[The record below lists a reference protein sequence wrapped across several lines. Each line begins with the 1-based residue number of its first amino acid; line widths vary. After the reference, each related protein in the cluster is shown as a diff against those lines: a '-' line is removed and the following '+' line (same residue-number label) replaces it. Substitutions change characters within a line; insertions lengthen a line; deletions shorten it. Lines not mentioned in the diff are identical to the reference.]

1 MALPASLSR
10 KDRVHEEFPLEEGKV
25 AADGKELPSAIEAI
39 GAAAAAGPA
48 PILPDVV
55 PVKIDRR
62 GIKIAVSQNCL
73 AALKHYIAPLSLR
86 ESSVSLAAMP
96 KAKEEKAAYDQ
107 KMVDLRRDERFS
119 PDYVNLGT
127 KVDYLQQIIKN
138 PRLISERNIQRITDN
153 PAILAEVKK
162 CKDDNSRRKIIQML
176 TCELMGHPV
185 YVALKMH
192 EHDPLV
198 HVLHMASEI
207 FHHHSEGMS
216 VFETYG
222 HGLLGPLDKAEYS
235 AAEVEA
241 HLRVA
246 VSASSNSSVDNLAAR
261 LFTHAPFHWERAG
274 ATHQSNKAGSDETYN
289 PYETGNYNASL
300 GDYQFGDVSIGSSAG
315 PNPSHRDYRI
325 FPATGQFNSNL
336 VRLLDGRGP
345 SHLQAVLEGAE
356 DHQGPKD
363 RRASVIAMER
373 DDPNL
378 SIMALPLDGD
388 AWDGTGAFHG
398 VRTTRDFITQIA
410 VKLGGDRLVEDP
422 DDASGF
428 RIPATV
434 DREAVSRAIMRFKN
448 AFQTLE
454 GTAAWTEL
462 EKSGKLCKTLLLGFN
477 SCLILEGMRV
487 QAGRSEQVVVDGLT
501 IKPTCNM
508 ACKQGIDRGAVQNQ
522 MVRLLVD
529 ANQQG
534 DFQFSRTKVRQYC
547 GYTAGRATSVEA
559 RRIQK
564 KRFETV
570 PNFLSLVAAARPQ
583 ERRAFLAALELP
595 ENLRFVPSNGRA

>member
-1 MALPASLSR
+1 MPASISR
-10 KDRVHEEFPLEEGKV
+10 KDRVREEFQPEENKV
-25 AADGKELPSAIEAI
+25 AVEDKELPAAREAI
-39 GAAAAAGPA
+39 GATGAAGPA
-48 PILPDVV
+48 PIVADAA

-73 AALKHYIAPLSLR
+73 AALRRYIAPLSLH
-86 ESSVSLAAMP
+86 ESSASIAALP
-96 KAKEEKAAYDQ
+96 KAVEEKAAYDQ
-107 KMVDLRRDERFS
+107 KMIDLRRNERFT
-119 PDYVNLGT
+119 PEYLDLGKRVN
-127 KVDYLQQIIKN
+127 YLQQIITN
-138 PRLISERNIQRITDN
+138 PRLISEKNIRKITDN

-176 TCELMGHPV
+176 TCELLGHPI
-185 YVALKMH
+185 YQALKMH

-198 HVLHMASEI
+198 HLLHMTSVI

-222 HGLLGPLDKAEYS
+222 QGLLGPLEKAEYS
-235 AAEVEA
+235 AAEVET
-241 HLRVA
+241 HLRSA
-246 VSASSNSSVDNLAAR
+246 VSASSRSSVDNLASR

-274 ATHQSNKAGSDETYN
+274 ATHESNKAGSDETYN
-289 PYETGNYNASL
+289 PYETGNYNAAL
-300 GDYQFGDVSIGSSAG
+300 GDYQFGDVRIGSSAG
-315 PNPSHRDYRI
+315 PNPSHREYRI
-325 FPATGQFNSNL
+325 FPGTTQFNRNL
-336 VRLLDGRGP
+336 ANLTGGRGP

-388 AWDGTGAFHG
+388 AWDGTGAFG
-398 VRTTRDFITQIA
+398 RVKCTRDFIALIA
-410 VKLGGDRLVEDP
+410 AKLDGDRRAGDP
-422 DDASGF
+422 DAANGF
-428 RIPATV
+428 RIPAILNQ
-434 DREAVSRAIMRFKN
+434 EGVSRAIMRFKN
-448 AFQTLE
+448 AYQTLE
-454 GTAAWTEL
+454 GTQAWAEL
-462 EKSGKLCKTLLLGFN
+462 EKNGQLCKTLLLGFN
-477 SCLILEGMRV
+477 SCLILEAMRV

-529 ANQQG
+529 ANEQG
-534 DFQFSRTKVRQYC
+534 NFQFSRTKVRQYC

-564 KRFETV
+564 KRFETL

-583 ERRAFLAALELP
+583 EQRAFLAALELP
-595 ENLRFVPSNGRA
+595 ENLRFIPSSGRA